1 MKGRIAAP
9 AFGLVHRRWRRIGR
23 PAGIDG
29 GGSRRRW
36 PPLKKAS
43 AANGATAG
51 PPELIWNAGVLLPG
65 VTTSVTV
72 AVCVRLPP
80 PVPVMVRV
88 ELPVGVV
95 PAVEMVK
102 KMQCGE
108 TAWSSRI
115 AMWPGAPS

>member
-1 MKGRIAAP
+1 MKGRIAAQRSVWYT
-9 AFGLVHRRWRRIGR
+9 AVGAGLVA
-23 PAGIDG
+23 PLVSMAAVVEDV
-29 GGSRRRW
+29 W

-51 PPELIWNAGVLLPG
+51 PPELIWNAGVPLPG

-108 TAWSSRI
+108 TAWS
-115 AMWPGAPS
+115 